1 MARAHVVIRILA
13 AGAAVLMGL
22 AGCTAPGPAQD
33 APRSHRLLLNG
44 AQIAAVEQG
53 SGPLIVFVHGAAGD
67 WRTWEP
73 LRPLV
78 AREARFVSYSRRD
91 HWPNAWPDDGRSYS
105 NRQHADDLA
114 ALIRTFGGP
123 AHVVGAS
130 AGGAVAMDLAL
141 RHPELVRTLVLSD
154 PGVAASKTP
163 DGKQAAM
170 AFLSDMRR
178 MAASARA
185 GQPEQAV
192 AEMVD
197 AVYGRPGAWQTLAPE
212 RQRGFLDNAK
222 TLLPLVAN
230 FRPPPPCEAYAG
242 LPMPVLVMEGELTRA
257 HFRLGNDALMACL
270 PKGARRAVV
279 PAAPHTWYPVNP
291 VDGAGII
298 LRFIGS

>member
-1 MARAHVVIRILA
+1 MARARFVCRKLA
-13 AGAAVLMGL
+13 AGAAVLLAL
-22 AGCTAPGPAQD
+22 AGCSALRPGQE
-33 APRSHRLLLNG
+33 APRNHRLLLNG
-44 AQIAAVEQG
+44 AEIAAVEQG

-67 WRTWEP
+67 WRTWEA

-114 ALIRTFGGP
+114 ALIRTFGAP

-130 AGGAVAMDLAL
+130 AGGAVAVDLAL

-154 PGVAASKTP
+154 PGVAASQTP
-163 DGKQAAM
+163 EGKLAAA
-170 AFLSDMRR
+170 AFVRDLRR
-178 MAASARA
+178 MAGSARA

-192 AEMVD
+192 AEMVN
-197 AVYGRPGAWQTLAPE
+197 AVYDRPDAWQTLAPE
-212 RQRGFLDNAK
+212 RRRAFLDNAK
-222 TLLPLVAN
+222 TLAPLVAN
-230 FRPPPPCEAYAG
+230 FTPPPPCEAFAR
-242 LPMPVLVMEGELTRA
+242 LRMPVLLMEGEQTRA

-270 PKGARRAVV
+270 PQSARRAVV